1 MNYQQMQNN
10 YLQNQVMSASPNKL
24 IEMLLQA
31 AVKHVKL
38 GQIAITEAQPAKA
51 HQQLTKAQNILLELR
66 YALDAAQGGE
76 IASDLDQLYGYMYD
90 ELVQANVRKDP
101 QPAAQVASLL
111 SELLESWQTIT
122 Q

>member
-38 GQIAITEAQPAKA
+38 AQMAINDRQPAQA
-51 HQQLTKAQNILLELR
+51 HQQLTKAQNIILELR
-66 YALDAAQGGE
+66 YSLDTEQGGA
-76 IASDLDQLYGYMYD
+76 IAAELDQLYRFMYD
-90 ELVQANVRKDP
+90 ELVQANIQKDP
-101 QPAAQVASLL
+101 KPTEHVAGLL
-111 SELLESWQTIT
+111 AELLESWQTIT